1 MSTPVSAPTW
11 QSLYQDWTAQAASG
25 APDAAVYS
33 ERLKVIEPTL
43 KALGITGADG
53 APPTIS
59 VKAESPSG
67 TGAGNTLFP
76 NGSSGKSY
84 APPDSPAPVSDAQG
98 HTQGHIVATDPSTYD
113 KYINEACDY
122 YGKLYGVKLDPNL
135 VKAHIWQESKGDPL
149 ALSQD
154 GQLSRGLMQVSNSAG
169 VPTASI
175 LSQIRNPDGTIDT
188 NIPAGGG
195 NQYDPRTSI
204 FTGVK
209 YDALAMSGKM
219 PEMLSKSGLSPTELG
234 TFPNQPIS
242 QTDAMRA
249 YQGGPGVLTNP
260 TPASQTYALQLTGLQ
275 QQFAEGKAPSDPGYT
290 NPAGGREPKYGDIV

>member
-122 YGKLYGVKLDPNL
+122 YDKKWSPKL
-135 VKAHIWQESKGDPL
+135 AQ
-149 ALSQD
+149 
-154 GQLSRGLMQVSNSAG
+154 
-169 VPTASI
+169 
-175 LSQIRNPDGTIDT
+175 QIGAT
-188 NIPAGGG
+188 
-195 NQYDPRTSI
+195 
-204 FTGVK
+204 
-209 YDALAMSGKM
+209 
-219 PEMLSKSGLSPTELG
+219 TEK
-234 TFPNQPIS
+234 
-242 QTDAMRA
+242 QTDIARGSDCRVA
-249 YQGGPGVLTNP
+249 QRIETKRDVRGV
-260 TPASQTYALQLTGLQ
+260 AC
-275 QQFAEGKAPSDPGYT
+275 
-290 NPAGGREPKYGDIV
+290 